1 MSCTEEGLVLDVQG
15 FAQPSADDLSGA
27 LFEGAGDATQGDDDV
42 TEFGFEHLRR
52 HHLRHPGLTWFADA
66 GVPLH
71 VLRKIAGHD
80 SLMTTQ
86 RYLHPDADQ
95 ITAVDAALSAHLM
108 VLRAPRSLPVTA
120 VVAV

>member
-1 MSCTEEGLVLDVQG
+1 MTRL
-15 FAQPSADDLSGA
+15 
-27 LFEGAGDATQGDDDV
+27 
-42 TEFGFEHLRR
+42 GFEHLRR
-52 HHLRHPGLTWFADA
+52 HDLRRTGLTWFADA

-86 RYLHPDADQ
+86 RYLHLDADQ
-95 ITAVDAALSAHLM
+95 ITAAGAALSARLM

-120 VVAV
+120 VVAVWPAPTILVRNWSPETILRPYRMLPIRPLTCVKASRDDRI